1 MSKSDLS
8 MITEVLPKVKLYPLK
23 ESDIAIQGYQ
33 IFSNRGVALYLSNQF
48 RAKRI
53 DYSSKDSSLE
63 CLFVEIKVNEKDNL
77 VCGVVYRS
85 PSKDNHESLRRLIS
99 NITRDR
105 QHDQILIIGDFN
117 YPDINWESH
126 LSNTNEE
133 HPASQFLKL
142 TDDCFLT
149 QHVNKST
156 RHRHNQTSNCLDLIF
171 TNDENSVQKLL
182 YNDPLGSSDHL
193 TLELQYIVEIEESH
207 NYGDKS
213 ERFSYDY
220 GDYAKL
226 RNILKVIEWEKEF
239 KGMST
244 EAMMNYFEAKLSDSI
259 EQCISKRK
267 INPWKNK
274 EKQPIWLN
282 NHAMRALKRKHNAY
296 KRWIMTKNGNDYI
309 RYRRH
314 CNKVKATIRNRIKE
328 IERNIAMNIK
338 TINKHYW
345 RYANSKL
352 KPKSR
357 VPDLK
362 VGDNRFTNSEQ
373 EKVDVLN
380 QFFTSVFTRE
390 NLSSIP
396 QIEERQYAFP
406 LTDINITENLVLN
419 ALKSLNASKSPGPD
433 SIHPRILKESA
444 EVIAIPLCLIF
455 KSSLR
460 TRMLP
465 EKWKWAHITPV
476 FKKGSKHDKEN
487 YRPISLTSIICR
499 LLERIIKKEIVK
511 HLDANELFPND
522 KYGFRAKRSCVTQL
536 LEALEEW
543 TSLLDEG
550 NSIDVIYFDFAKAF
564 DSVSH
569 QRLISKLNSYGIRE
583 TYLNGSLLSSMTENK
598 E

>member
-1 MSKSDLS
+1 

-53 DYSSKDSSLE
+53 DYSSKESSFE

-522 KYGFRAKRSCVTQL
+522 QYGFRAKRSCVTQL